1 MFARALVALTISL
14 TATACATTASPDVIV
29 LPGNGKDQAAFQQD
43 DQICRQHAVAY
54 TGYEAVPPLP
64 PAATAAASDPT
75 PPAVT
80 AAAVTDSVPGDQVAY
95 DQCMTSR
102 GNVIQ
107 PIRTAYALPPAGY
120 VQPYPFGYPPT
131 VYGGGLI
138 AGFGFGPGFH
148 QHFHHRGPFFH
159 RGHFGRGGFQRGGA
173 FRHGRGFHHGG
184 GRH

>member
-64 PAATAAASDPT
+64 PAATAAPSDPT
-75 PPAVT
+75 PPAVP

-120 VQPYPFGYPPT
+120 VQPYPFGYPRQFT
-131 VYGGGLI
+131 
-138 AGFGFGPGFH
+138 A
-148 QHFHHRGPFFH
+148 
-159 RGHFGRGGFQRGGA
+159 A
-173 FRHGRGFHHGG
+173 D
-184 GRH
+184 